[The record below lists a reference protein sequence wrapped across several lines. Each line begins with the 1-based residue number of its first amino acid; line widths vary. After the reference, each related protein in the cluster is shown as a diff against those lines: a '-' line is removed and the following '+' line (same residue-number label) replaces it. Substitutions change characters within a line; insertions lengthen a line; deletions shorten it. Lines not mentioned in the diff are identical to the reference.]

1 MILSCQNLSKSFGS
15 DDIIKNVSFQINEG
29 DKVAIV
35 GNNGAG
41 KSTLLKM
48 ITGELD
54 IDAGSVVL
62 PRIPPSVIWRNIR
75 NMEGNETVYQTVYSS
90 RTDILE
96 MQKNLQKMEEQM
108 TKLTD
113 HALDALLVRYHE
125 MHDVFDHMNGYAYE
139 SEVQGVLRGLGFS
152 EEDFS
157 KTMDMLSGGQK
168 TRVSLGRLLV
178 MKPDILLFR

>member
-54 IDAGSVVL
+54 TDAGTVVFAKDTT
-62 PRIPPSVIWRNIR
+62 I
-75 NMEGNETVYQTVYSS
+75 
-90 RTDILE
+90 
-96 MQKNLQKMEEQM
+96 
-108 TKLTD
+108 
-113 HALDALLVRYHE
+113 
-125 MHDVFDHMNGYAYE
+125 GYLAAV
-139 SEVQGVLRGLGFS
+139 SEY
-152 EEDFS
+152 
-157 KTMDMLSGGQK
+157 
-168 TRVSLGRLLV
+168 GR
-178 MKPDILLFR
+178 K

>member
-54 IDAGSVVL
+54 TDAGTVVFAKDTTIGYL
-62 PRIPPSVIWRNIR
+62 AQYQ
-75 NMEGNETVYQTVYSS
+75 NM
-90 RTDILE
+90 
-96 MQKNLQKMEEQM
+96 
-108 TKLTD
+108 
-113 HALDALLVRYHE
+113 
-125 MHDVFDHMNGYAYE
+125 
-139 SEVQGVLRGLGFS
+139 
-152 EEDFS
+152 
-157 KTMDMLSGGQK
+157 
-168 TRVSLGRLLV
+168 
-178 MKPDILLFR
+178 

>member
-54 IDAGSVVL
+54 TDAGTVVFAKDTTIGYL
-62 PRIPPSVIWRNIR
+62 AQYQ

-113 HALDALLVRYHE
+113 DALDALLVRYHE
-125 MHDVFDHMNGYAYE
+125 MHDVFDHMKYRACFVDLVFPKRIFQRRWICFPVDKKPVYL
-139 SEVQGVLRGLGFS
+139 SE
-152 EEDFS
+152 D
-157 KTMDMLSGGQK
+157 
-168 TRVSLGRLLV
+168 SLL
-178 MKPDILLFR
+178 

>member
-54 IDAGSVVL
+54 TDAGTVVFAKDTTIGYL
-62 PRIPPSVIWRNIR
+62 AQYYP
-75 NMEGNETVYQTVYSS
+75 Q
-90 RTDILE
+90 
-96 MQKNLQKMEEQM
+96 
-108 TKLTD
+108 
-113 HALDALLVRYHE
+113 LLISIA
-125 MHDVFDHMNGYAYE
+125 M
-139 SEVQGVLRGLGFS
+139 
-152 EEDFS
+152 
-157 KTMDMLSGGQK
+157 
-168 TRVSLGRLLV
+168 
-178 MKPDILLFR
+178 

>member
-54 IDAGSVVL
+54 TDAGTVVFAKDTTIGYL
-62 PRIPPSVIWRNIR
+62 AQYQ

-113 HALDALLVRYHE
+113 DALDALLVRYHE
-125 MHDVFDHMNGYAYE
+125 TRIHRHLLRIQSFKYISYHLSNLLDFD
-139 SEVQGVLRGLGFS
+139 F
-152 EEDFS
+152 DFPYS
-157 KTMDMLSGGQK
+157 
-168 TRVSLGRLLV
+168 VSR
-178 MKPDILLFR
+178 

>member
-54 IDAGSVVL
+54 TDAGTVVFAKDTTIGYL
-62 PRIPPSVIWRNIR
+62 AQ
-75 NMEGNETVYQTVYSS
+75 YQTLTQLDDVDNIKKDSQVDEVTGATVSS
-90 RTDILE
+90 NGIYGCV
-96 MQKNLQKMEEQM
+96 KY
-108 TKLTD
+108 
-113 HALDALLVRYHE
+113 ALA
-125 MHDVFDHMNGYAYE
+125 AYE
-139 SEVQGVLRGLGFS
+139 EMGGL
-152 EEDFS
+152 
-157 KTMDMLSGGQK
+157 K
-168 TRVSLGRLLV
+168 
-178 MKPDILLFR
+178 

>member
-54 IDAGSVVL
+54 TDAGTVVFAKDTTIGYL
-62 PRIPPSVIWRNIR
+62 AQYQ

-113 HALDALLVRYHE
+113 DALDALLVRYHE

-157 KTMDMLSGGQK
+157 KTMHIRICFPVDKKPVYLSED
-168 TRVSLGRLLV
+168 SL
-178 MKPDILLFR
+178 F

>member
-54 IDAGSVVL
+54 TDAGTVVFAKDTTIGYL
-62 PRIPPSVIWRNIR
+62 AQYQ
-75 NMEGNETVYQTVYSS
+75 NM
-90 RTDILE
+90 
-96 MQKNLQKMEEQM
+96 
-108 TKLTD
+108 
-113 HALDALLVRYHE
+113 
-125 MHDVFDHMNGYAYE
+125 
-139 SEVQGVLRGLGFS
+139 
-152 EEDFS
+152 
-157 KTMDMLSGGQK
+157 
-168 TRVSLGRLLV
+168 GR
-178 MKPDILLFR
+178 K